1 MERKCIYC
9 DTSDDLSES
18 DIIPDALTNARILNK
33 NVCRIAHNNRFSDQF
48 ESKVITALAFI
59 TNELDV
65 KSHKGKYYAAYEA
78 TVNIEGQEYAA
89 SLRNDKALFD
99 GRVLKSP
106 DKRRMISTYDKL
118 VKIAK
123 DANLVQPL
131 DINHIE
137 IEKSVIINTDIYF
150 DISMFRMI
158 AKIAYEWYCAK
169 NGVSGY
175 HSEFEDI
182 VSFITTGTG
191 VCPVSIIQTEELY
204 HAVSEQF
211 NLGSHVLFAY
221 ESENGQI
228 EVIVSLFGILMY
240 RVVIASHR
248 PDFCAKNFLFIEL
261 RTDASRKEVAHESR
275 DAAEMH
281 FLKFFNPE
289 RFAVGGMMNG
299 MQIMIP
305 RMPECSIDVPTYS
318 FLLHIMK
325 CFDLFRDDT
334 QSPNDIVNQILRTQL
349 QQITQAS
356 LLHKKSIKRFV
367 GEYFGSEHD
376 PIILNP
382 HSMTKKQTVL
392 FFTVFA
398 IGQSGIES
406 LEDSSFQHLLR
417 DIFALNGDSVIDI
430 TDSLELHLKEQ
441 ILATPGYSDI
451 LERGAELI
459 KNWS

>member
-1 MERKCIYC
+1 MRRRK
-9 DTSDDLSES
+9 
-18 DIIPDALTNARILNK
+18 
-33 NVCRIAHNNRFSDQF
+33 
-48 ESKVITALAFI
+48 
-59 TNELDV
+59 
-65 KSHKGKYYAAYEA
+65 
-78 TVNIEGQEYAA
+78 
-89 SLRNDKALFD
+89 
-99 GRVLKSP
+99 GR
-106 DKRRMISTYDKL
+106 
-118 VKIAK
+118 
-123 DANLVQPL
+123 
-131 DINHIE
+131 INHIE
-137 IEKSVIINTDIYF
+137 IEKSVTINTEIYF

-182 VSFITTGTG
+182 VSFITTGSG
-191 VCPVSIIQTEELY
+191 SCPVSIIQTEELY
-204 HAVSEQF
+204 RAVSEQF

-221 ESENGQI
+221 ESESGQI

-261 RTDASRKEVAHESR
+261 RTDASRKEVEHESR
-275 DAAEMH
+275 EAAEMH

-289 RFAVGGMMNG
+289 GFVVGGTISG
-299 MQIMIP
+299 IPIMIP
-305 RMPECSIDVPTYS
+305 RIPDCTMDIPTYN
-318 FLLHIMK
+318 FLLHIMN
-325 CFDLFRDDT
+325 CFDKVRDDT
-334 QSPNDIVNQILRTQL
+334 QSPNDLINRILRTQI

-356 LLHKKSIKRFV
+356 LLHKKSIKRFI
-367 GEYFGSEHD
+367 GDYFGSEHE

-392 FFTVFA
+392 FFAVFV

-406 LEDSSFQHLLR
+406 LEDSVFQSIMR
-417 DIFALNGDSVIDI
+417 DTFALSGDSVIDV
-430 TDSLELHLKEQ
+430 TDSLELQLKEQ